1 MACGKRVKKNHLYL
15 KIRLDDR
22 NACNFRLVRIHE
34 IEKTLP
40 APNQIQ
46 NLCSSHAPC
55 IRTPPVGAREIREEI
70 FYGLTYSSMI
80 RRLLRTRNTKKK
92 QLDPKKRTSFE
103 RLTPPPVPSKSS
115 PVDGRT
121 CVKVYHRENTRAPRT
136 LTPKQ
141 VHSYLRRYSFKNNEF
156 LFYLGPST
164 IPNRRFIIF
173 VFRQQTSNSFELR
186 TRVCYLADNR
196 FTA

>member
-1 MACGKRVKKNHLYL
+1 M

-22 NACNFRLVRIHE
+22 NACIFRLVRIHE

-92 QLDPKKRTSFE
+92 NLTRKKE
-103 RLTPPPVPSKSS
+103 RVSNDSPPPPS
-115 PVDGRT
+115 PVNLPPLTAEHALKFITARIQGRRGHLRPNKYIPICGGIRLKIT
-121 CVKVYHRENTRAPRT
+121 NFCSISVRR
-136 LTPKQ
+136 L
-141 VHSYLRRYSFKNNEF
+141 YLIDV
-156 LFYLGPST
+156 L
-164 IPNRRFIIF
+164 
-173 VFRQQTSNSFELR
+173 
-186 TRVCYLADNR
+186 
-196 FTA
+196 